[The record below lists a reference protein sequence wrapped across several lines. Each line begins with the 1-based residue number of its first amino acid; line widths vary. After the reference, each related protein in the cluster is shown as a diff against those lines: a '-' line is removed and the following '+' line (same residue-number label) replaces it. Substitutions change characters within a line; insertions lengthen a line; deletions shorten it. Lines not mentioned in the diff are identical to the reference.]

1 MIATELSF
9 WGIRSRIDTQLE
21 LHEIAE
27 PFWPCTRPD
36 MTAREAD
43 VRREHMITSRLGIRV
58 LAGCAVFAAAA
69 AAQIAPSMADTPKI
83 AVGTLTCHGKGTVG
97 YIFGSKQ
104 NLRCNFE
111 TPVSGRSYRYAA
123 TITKVGLDIG
133 IKGDSTM
140 IWTVLGPTTNI
151 PSEALEGNYGG
162 VTAGAAVGIG
172 GNANA
177 LIGGSSQSIILQ
189 PVSVEGQTGLNV
201 SAGVAGL
208 TIFAP

>member
-1 MIATELSF
+1 
-9 WGIRSRIDTQLE
+9 
-21 LHEIAE
+21 
-27 PFWPCTRPD
+27 
-36 MTAREAD
+36 
-43 VRREHMITSRLGIRV
+43 MITSRLGIRV
-58 LAGCAVFAAAA
+58 LAGCAALAAAA
-69 AAQIAPSMADTPKI
+69 AAQITPAMADTPKI
-83 AVGTLTCHGKGTVG
+83 AVGTLTCHGSGSVG

-111 TPVSGRSYRYAA
+111 TPVSGRTYRYAA

-140 IWTVLGPTTNI
+140 VWTVLGPTTNM
-151 PSEALEGNYGG
+151 PSQALEGNYGG

-189 PVSVEGQTGLNV
+189 PVSLEGQTGLNL

>member
-1 MIATELSF
+1 
-9 WGIRSRIDTQLE
+9 
-21 LHEIAE
+21 
-27 PFWPCTRPD
+27 
-36 MTAREAD
+36 
-43 VRREHMITSRLGIRV
+43 MITSRLGIRA
-58 LAGCAVFAAAA
+58 LAGCAAFVAAA
-69 AAQIAPSMADTPKI
+69 AAQISPSMAAPKI
-83 AVGTLTCHGKGTVG
+83 AVGTLTCHGKGGVG

-111 TPVSGRSYRYAA
+111 TPISGKSYRYAA

-133 IKGDSTM
+133 VKGDSTM

-172 GNANA
+172 GTANA

-189 PVSVEGQTGLNV
+189 PVSVEGQTGLNI